1 MKTLTRTG
9 LAAVAVLLLVAP
21 GRAEDQPAD
30 GKKVVLFVCEHGAA
44 KSVIAAARFNR
55 RAQDKKIPYRAIAKG
70 TDPQEEL
77 SEAARKGLQADG
89 LAASPSRPERLTAGD
104 AAAASRVVTLGCDI
118 SKVAPN
124 VHAESWADVPAP
136 SQGGY
141 AATRDAIDRHIDALL
156 AELDRPKN

>member
-1 MKTLTRTG
+1 MLIHG
-9 LAAVAVLLLVAP
+9 ILATAVILALGAP
-21 GRAEDQPAD
+21 VHAEDPPTD

-77 SEAARKGLQADG
+77 SEAAQKGLQADG
-89 LAASPSRPERLTAGD
+89 LTASPARPERLTAGD
-104 AAAASRVVTLGCDI
+104 VAAASRVVTLGCDI
-118 SKVAPN
+118 SKVAPG
-124 VHAESWADVPAP
+124 VRAESWADVPAP

-141 AATRDAIDRHIDALL
+141 AATRDAIDRHLDALL
-156 AELDRPKN
+156 AELDRPKK

>member
-1 MKTLTRTG
+1 MLIHLTVAAL
-9 LAAVAVLLLVAP
+9 LALAVPAH
-21 GRAEDQPAD
+21 AEDPPAD

-55 RAQDKKIPYRAIAKG
+55 RAQEKKIAYRAIAKG

-89 LAASPSRPERLTAGD
+89 LAASPARPERLTAAD
-104 AAAASRVVTLGCDI
+104 VAAASRVVTLGCDI
-118 SKVAPN
+118 SKVAPA

-156 AELDRPKN
+156 ADLDRPKE